1 MRTKETNLKLFS
13 CRFVFTVLLGFALAL
28 PSRAAD
34 ESREDSRG
42 MGLFHDYVEPLL
54 KQNCY
59 ECHSHKAKKAK
70 GGMVLDSRASML
82 KGGDSGPVL
91 VTGEPENSLMIE
103 AILYG
108 NEDLQM
114 PPDYQLEQ
122 DDVARLREWISLGA
136 PDPRE
141 GPAFAGFGE
150 ETDYPKAE
158 NLWSAQP
165 LGLTEVPEPDF
176 SGLETRRLESWAKND
191 IDRFVSAGLAEA
203 KLSPSKDAHPGKLIR
218 RIHDTLTGLPPTMEE
233 TSSFLMAAEQNLES
247 AMADKIDELLDSP
260 HFGERWGRHWLDL
273 ARYADVTGS
282 DEPQTYFEA
291 WRYRN
296 YVIEAFNADKP
307 YDRFVREQL
316 SGDLLD
322 WEEPE
327 ERAANLIATGFL
339 GLAHII
345 GATRDNEQVKLDTI
359 DEHLELIGK
368 TFLGVQ
374 IGCARCHD
382 HKIDPFPTRDYYAL
396 AGILRSTE
404 MGMSMWRIQLPKGTL
419 PEVSPEAP
427 AWMRGDCEEVQI
439 HGVVDAEEIRDEP
452 IHVRGEPYV
461 TKESV
466 PRGFPTLVNMEG
478 MPQIPEDRSGRLAL
492 ANWILSEENPLSARV
507 IVNRIWEHVFGQGI
521 VRTADNFG
529 FTGDPPSNPE
539 LLDYLARRFREKH
552 HYSFKS
558 FIRELMLSRAWRQ
571 SSAARPECL
580 QVDPDNRLVW
590 RFNPKRKDAETIIDS
605 IQFVTGQLNLEPG
618 QSTAPKVEADNADS
632 TAGMEIPGET
642 LKRRAIYWPVFRKDV
657 PVDMD
662 ILPIFDFPI
671 PTRSLGTRP
680 VTNVPSQSLALLNN
694 PVALEA
700 SRMLR
705 QKLEAVAPTE
715 IERLDAA
722 FMTVLAR
729 KPTTVERDRLLNFL
743 EDFEEKLIRTEST
756 RPDRARR
763 VAWNRLCHTLLVS
776 NEFTVIE

>member
-1 MRTKETNLKLFS
+1 MRTKGTNLKLFS
-13 CRFVFTVLLGFALAL
+13 CRFVFTVSLVIGLALTNRALAGE
-28 PSRAAD
+28 A
-34 ESREDSRG
+34 EDSRG

-91 VTGEPENSLMIE
+91 VPGEPENSLMIE

-122 DDVARLREWISLGA
+122 DDVARFREWISLGA

-165 LGLTEVPEPDF
+165 LGLAEVPEPDF

-282 DEPQTYFEA
+282 DEPQTYYEA

-478 MPQIPEDRSGRLAL
+478 MPQIPQDRSGRLAL

-571 SSAARPECL
+571 SSVARPECL

-618 QSTAPKVEADNADS
+618 QATAPKVEADNADS

-729 KPTTVERDRLLNFL
+729 KTTTVERDRLLNFL

>member
-1 MRTKETNLKLFS
+1 
-13 CRFVFTVLLGFALAL
+13 
-28 PSRAAD
+28 
-34 ESREDSRG
+34 

-70 GGMVLDSRASML
+70 GGMVLDSRASIL

-91 VTGEPENSLMIE
+91 VPGEPENSLMIE

-150 ETDYPKAE
+150 ETEPPKAE
-158 NLWSAQP
+158 NLWSVQP
-165 LGLTEVPEPDF
+165 LGLAEVPEPDF
-176 SGLETRRLESWAKND
+176 SKLETQRLESWAKND
-191 IDRFVSAGLAEA
+191 IDRFVLAGLAEA
-203 KLSPSKDAHPGKLIR
+203 KLSPSKDADAGKLIR
-218 RIHDTLTGLPPTMEE
+218 RIHDTLTGLPPLPEATAA
-233 TSSFLMAAEQNLES
+233 FLEAAEQDIES
-247 AMADKIDELLDSP
+247 ALADKIDELLDSP

-282 DEPQTYFEA
+282 DQPRTYFEA

-296 YVIEAFNADKP
+296 YVIEAFNSDKP

-322 WEEPE
+322 WEVPE

-345 GATRDNEQVKLDTI
+345 GATRDKEQVKLDTI

-396 AGILRSTE
+396 AGIFRSTKLD
-404 MGMSMWRIQLPKGTL
+404 MSFWRIQLAKGSL

-427 AWMRGDCEEVQI
+427 AWMRDNGEDVQI
-439 HGVVDAEEIRDEP
+439 HGVVDAEEIQDEP

-461 TKESV
+461 TKEIV

-478 MPQIPEDRSGRLAL
+478 MPGIPGDSSGRLAL

-529 FTGDPPSNPE
+529 FTGDPPSDPE

-552 HYSFKS
+552 RYSFKS
-558 FIRELMLSRAWRQ
+558 FTRELMLSRAWRQ

-580 QVDPDNRLVW
+580 QLDPDNRLVW

-618 QSTAPKVEADNADS
+618 QSTAPKVEASNKDS

-642 LKRRAIYWPVFRKDV
+642 LKRRAVYWPVFRKDM

-662 ILPIFDFPI
+662 VLPLFDFPI
-671 PTRSLGTRP
+671 PTSSLGTRP

-694 PVALEA
+694 PVVLEA

-729 KPTTVERDRLLNFL
+729 KPSTGERDRLLSFL
-743 EDFEEKLIRTEST
+743 EDFEEKLKRTEST

>member
-1 MRTKETNLKLFS
+1 MFSVSLVIGFSHTN
-13 CRFVFTVLLGFALAL
+13 
-28 PSRAAD
+28 RASAG
-34 ESREDSRG
+34 EAEDSRG

-59 ECHSHKAKKAK
+59 ECHSHEAKKAK
-70 GGMVLDSRASML
+70 GGMVLDSRASIL

-91 VTGEPENSLMIE
+91 VPGEPENSLMIE

-122 DDVARLREWISLGA
+122 DDIARLREWISLGA

-141 GPAFAGFGE
+141 GPAFTGFGQ
-150 ETDYPKAE
+150 ETEPPKAE
-158 NLWSAQP
+158 NLWSVQP
-165 LGLTEVPEPDF
+165 LGHAEVPEPDL
-176 SGLETRRLESWAKND
+176 SEWETQRLESWPKND
-191 IDRFVSAGLAEA
+191 IDRFLLAGLAEA
-203 KLSPSKDAHPGKLIR
+203 KLSPSKDADASKLIR
-218 RIHDTLTGLPPTMEE
+218 RIHDTLTGLPPLPEATAA
-233 TSSFLMAAEQNLES
+233 FLEAAGQDIES
-247 AMADKIDELLDSP
+247 ALVEKIDELLDSP

-282 DEPQTYFEA
+282 DQPRTYFEA

-296 YVIEAFNADKP
+296 YVIDAFNSDKP

-345 GATRDNEQVKLDTI
+345 GATRDKEQVKLDTI

-396 AGILRSTE
+396 AGIFRSTE
-404 MGMSMWRIQLPKGTL
+404 MGMSMWRIQLPTGSL

-427 AWMRGDCEEVQI
+427 AWMRVDDEEVQI
-439 HGVVDAEEIRDEP
+439 HGVVDAAEIRDEP
-452 IHVRGEPYV
+452 IHVRGEPYL
-461 TKESV
+461 TKEIVRRS
-466 PRGFPTLVNMEG
+466 FPTLVTMEG
-478 MPQIPEDRSGRLAL
+478 MPGMPEDRSGRLAL

-507 IVNRIWEHVFGQGI
+507 IVNRIWEHVFGLGI

-552 HYSFKS
+552 RYSFKS
-558 FIRELMLSRAWRQ
+558 LIRELMLSRVWRQ
-571 SSAARPECL
+571 SSAARPECM
-580 QVDPDNRLVW
+580 QVDPDNRLIW
-590 RFNPKRKDAETIIDS
+590 RFNPKRKDAESIIDS

-618 QSTAPKVEADNADS
+618 RSTAPKVEAGNKDS
-632 TAGMEIPGET
+632 TAGLKIANET
-642 LKRRAIYWPVFRKDV
+642 LKLRAVYWPVFRKDM

-662 ILPIFDFPI
+662 ILPLFDFPI
-671 PTRSLGTRP
+671 PTSSQGTRP

-694 PVALEA
+694 PVVLDA
-700 SRMLR
+700 SRMLGR
-705 QKLEAVAPTE
+705 KLEADAPTE
-715 IERLDAA
+715 SERLDAA

-729 KPTTVERDRLLNFL
+729 KPSTRERDRMLSFLN
-743 EDFEEKLIRTEST
+743 EFEEEVKKTGLP
-756 RPDRARR
+756 RPDQARSI
-763 VAWNRLCHTLLVS
+763 AWNRLCHTLLVS
-776 NEFTVIE
+776 NEFTVVE